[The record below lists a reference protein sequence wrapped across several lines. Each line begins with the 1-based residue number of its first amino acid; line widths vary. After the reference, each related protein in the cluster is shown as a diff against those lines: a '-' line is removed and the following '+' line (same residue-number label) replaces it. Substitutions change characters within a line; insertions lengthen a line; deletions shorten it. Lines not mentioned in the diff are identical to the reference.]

1 MLCIVLFFFVK
12 QKTAYEMRISD
23 WSSDVCSSDLVARGD
38 EALARAGD
46 DISALRRAHE
56 MAAVARAVDGD
67 DETVVDYLERVD
79 RADTLWELNRDGEH
93 ALAGG
98 RYGEDGGGA
107 LAKFSEALALEPG
120 QPRAKQG
127 LERKRKRL
135 NSRH

>member
-107 LAKFSEALALEPG
+107 LAKD
-120 QPRAKQG
+120 
-127 LERKRKRL
+127 RKSTSL
-135 NSRH
+135 NYSN

>member
-1 MLCIVLFFFVK
+1 MVLALAK
-12 QKTAYEMRISD
+12 QVPDNPQGRNGLRRA
-23 WSSDVCSSDLVARGD
+23 VLAGVARGD

-107 LAKFSEALALEPG
+107 LAKFREALALEQIG
-120 QPRAKQG
+120 RA
-127 LERKRKRL
+127 
-135 NSRH
+135 HV

>member
-23 WSSDVCSSDLVARGD
+23 WSSDVCSSDVVARGD

-98 RYGEDGGGA
+98 RYGADGGGA
-107 LAKFSEALALEPG
+107 LAKFREALD
-120 QPRAKQG
+120 
-127 LERKRKRL
+127 RKSTRL
-135 NSRH
+135 HSSH